1 MGLGIDKSQA
11 SDVAPQ
17 FTPHWAEQAGLL
29 MLEGIFPSECGT
41 ASAIARANPP
51 GALCLVGIVVI
62 SGAAVRIG
70 MRAACQAQWQRA
82 E

>member
-1 MGLGIDKSQA
+1 MGFHINKAQA
-11 SDVAPQ
+11 TDVTAKL
-17 FTPHWAEQAGLL
+17 TLHGAEQTGLL